1 MNAQSASA
9 VPAPYNRAMESA
21 GRQAL
26 EQEARRLCDAGDLDG
41 AATAALRGYG
51 PEIYSLLCALHRD
64 EADAADVFSAFSEA
78 LWKGLPGFAW
88 KCTLRT
94 WAYTLA
100 RHASYRFLR
109 GTRHI
114 RRGVPLSEAS
124 ISEQLAQEVRT
135 ATRSY
140 LGTETKDR
148 FAQLRE
154 SLEPDDQL
162 LLVLRVDRG
171 LEWNELVRVLAETE
185 DLDDATLVREAA
197 RLRKRFQLL
206 KERLVKLARAAGL
219 MPS

>member
-1 MNAQSASA
+1 MNCEASSAG
-9 VPAPYNRAMESA
+9 PAPYNHAMESA

-26 EQEARRLCDAGDLDG
+26 EREVRRLCDAGDLNG
-41 AATAALRGYG
+41 AATAV
-51 PEIYSLLCALHRD
+51 LCALHRD

-88 KCTLRT
+88 QCALRT

-109 GTRHI
+109 GTRQI
-114 RRGVPLSEAS
+114 RKGVPLSDAS
-124 ISEQLAQEVRT
+124 IGEKLAQEVRT

-140 LGTETKDR
+140 LRTETKDR
-148 FAQLRE
+148 FAELRE

-185 DLDDATLVREAA
+185 DFDDATLLREAA

-206 KERLVKLARAAGL
+206 KERLVKLAKASGL
-219 MPS
+219 KPS